1 MTTAASTLT
10 FEGRRVL
17 VTGAARG
24 IGLGLARHFAGSGAR
39 LVMVDIDG
47 EELTLRAA
55 EIPGAEAHVADASD
69 DEAMREIFARA
80 PEPIE
85 IIIAN
90 AGVSRP
96 RVDAAELSMADWDR
110 IIRHN
115 LTSTF
120 VTMRAGV
127 SHLRE
132 HGVPGRIIATASVAS
147 VVAEPGYAAYAAAKW
162 AVIGLVKSMAMETAA
177 DGILIN
183 AVCPGDVDTR
193 FLHETVAPGAGSGPL
208 GRPATIA
215 EIVRWFDVIAGPA
228 GAYLV
233 GEAIVVDGGL
243 SLQALT

>member
-1 MTTAASTLT
+1 MSASASASD
-10 FEGRRVL
+10 FRGRSVL

-24 IGLGLARHFAGSGAR
+24 IGLGLSRHFAAAGAR
-39 LVMVDIDG
+39 LLMVDVDG

-55 EIPGAEAHVADASD
+55 EIDAAEAHVADASD
-69 DEAMREIFARA
+69 DASMHRIFTRS
-80 PEPIE
+80 PEPIDV
-85 IIIAN
+85 IIAN

-96 RVDAAELSMADWDR
+96 RIDAAEVSMADWDQ

-115 LTSTF
+115 LTSAF

-132 HGVPGRIIATASVAS
+132 HRAPGRIIATASVAS

-162 AVIGLVKSMAMETAA
+162 AVVGLVKSMAMETAA
-177 DGILIN
+177 EGILIN

-193 FLHETVAPGAGSGPL
+193 FLHDTMTPGVSSGPL
-208 GRPATIA
+208 GRAATIE
-215 EIVRWFDVIAGPA
+215 EIVRWFDVLAGPA
-228 GAYLV
+228 GSYMV

-243 SLQALT
+243 SLQALA